1 MYQLNVLK
9 VVVGDEEIVTPLKII
24 KLAPT
29 VVFLK
34 KVQQFLE
41 FKERRT
47 HVETS
52 VYICVFKNIE
62 ENALYYS
69 Q

>member
-9 VVVGDEEIVTPLKII
+9 VVVSDEGIVTPLKII

-41 FKERRT
+41 FKG
-47 HVETS
+47 
-52 VYICVFKNIE
+52 
-62 ENALYYS
+62 
-69 Q
+69 